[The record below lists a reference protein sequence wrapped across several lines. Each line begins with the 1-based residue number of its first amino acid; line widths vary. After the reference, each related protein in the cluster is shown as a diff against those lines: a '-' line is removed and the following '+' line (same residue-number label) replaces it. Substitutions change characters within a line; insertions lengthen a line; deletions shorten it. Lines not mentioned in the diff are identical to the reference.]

1 MKTEKNQK
9 TKGTLFYQFL
19 KLVEVKKIYFCDFCP
34 FSWFFWGGQYV
45 RIFFKKSFLKT
56 GQKNHEIGQKSQK

>member
-19 KLVEVKKIYFCDFCP
+19 KLVKVKKFYFCDFCP
-34 FSWFFWGGQYV
+34 FSWFFGGV
-45 RIFFKKSFLKT
+45 NMFAFFFKKSFLKT

>member
-19 KLVEVKKIYFCDFCP
+19 KLVKVKKFYFCDFCP
-34 FSWFFWGGQYV
+34 FSWFFGGGQYV
-45 RIFFKKSFLKT
+45 RIFFLKSFLKT
-56 GQKNHEIGQKSQK
+56 RQKNHEIGQKSQK